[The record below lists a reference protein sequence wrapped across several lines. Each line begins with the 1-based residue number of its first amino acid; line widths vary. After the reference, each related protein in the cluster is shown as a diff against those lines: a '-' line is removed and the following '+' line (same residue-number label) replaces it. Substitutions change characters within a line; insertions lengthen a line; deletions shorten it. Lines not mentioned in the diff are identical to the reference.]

1 VPAAQLCSR
10 QRIPCNPGGLR
21 DHPWL
26 DAAGATAPTILGAAR
41 NCARLGLITSGH
53 AAAPAGERPIC
64 TTGGRRPVCRG
75 RRARAGRSTAARA
88 GRARRRAAG
97 RHVQRRAGAAGPG
110 RGARHGAGLSRAR
123 ARARACWR
131 GGPLWLRRA
140 RGLVRGWRGAGQR
153 LWLRLSAGRRLGVR
167 RSGRRSRRRVRRG
180 ARARCAGLCGMGHAC
195 GRAAGAQRARA
206 GPPMRL
212 LRASLEAL
220 KARWALRPS
229 CGADIRA
236 GRPCTGLPTRARPA
250 SSTRPYCSMLL
261 QGAGITP
268 LAQGAMPRKGK
279 VEEILYSTERIHTS
293 SRSCWCITPDGVGC
307 RAGAG
312 ARRAASGRHALRL
325 LPPRRQEG
333 PLL

>member
-1 VPAAQLCSR
+1 MRPSRHCAGRRHAASCALREHVLAHRLRPAGVPAAQLCSR

-41 NCARLGLITSGH
+41 NCARLGLMTSGH

-75 RRARAGRSTAARA
+75 RRARAGRSSA
-88 GRARRRAAG
+88 ARRRAAG

-180 ARARCAGLCGMGHAC
+180 ARARCSGLCGMGHAG

-220 KARWALRPS
+220 NARWALRPS
-229 CGADIRA
+229 CGADKRA

-250 SSTRPYCSMLL
+250 SSTRPYCS
-261 QGAGITP
+261 
-268 LAQGAMPRKGK
+268 PR
-279 VEEILYSTERIHTS
+279 TS
-293 SRSCWCITPDGVGC
+293 S
-307 RAGAG
+307 
-312 ARRAASGRHALRL
+312 AA
-325 LPPRRQEG
+325 P
-333 PLL
+333 